1 MRNHLPQQMIAVSTL
16 LPLPQ
21 ELVLALEQVLVL
33 ALALAQVPVLALA
46 LALVPGLALVL
57 VLGLALVPG
66 RHKQPTTHPTIPLAS
81 PKLLSF
87 VFYSFLLLISN
98 YIGPKLCGNFFSDRH
113 HLLNC

>member
-1 MRNHLPQQMIAVSTL
+1 MIAVSTL

-21 ELVLALEQVLVL
+21 ELVLALEQVPVLAQVL
-33 ALALAQVPVLALA
+33 ALALGLVPVLAPVPVLALVPVLV
-46 LALVPGLALVL
+46 LALVPV
-57 VLGLALVPG
+57 

-87 VFYSFLLLISN
+87 VFYSFLLLLSN
-98 YIGPKLCGNFFSDRH
+98 HIGPKLCGNFFSDRH

>member
-1 MRNHLPQQMIAVSTL
+1 MRNHLPRQMIAVSTL

-21 ELVLALEQVLVL
+21 ELVLALEQVPVL
-33 ALALAQVPVLALA
+33 AQALALEQEQVLALA
-46 LALVPGLALVL
+46 LALEQEQVLALAPV
-57 VLGLALVPG
+57 

-87 VFYSFLLLISN
+87 VFYSFLLLLSN
-98 YIGPKLCGNFFSDRH
+98 HIGPKLCGNFFSDRH

>member
-1 MRNHLPQQMIAVSTL
+1 MIAVSTL

-21 ELVLALEQVLVL
+21 ELVLALEQVPVLAQALEQEQVL
-33 ALALAQVPVLALA
+33 ALAQAQAQALGLVPVLELVPVLAP
-46 LALVPGLALVL
+46 V
-57 VLGLALVPG
+57 

-87 VFYSFLLLISN
+87 VFYSFLLLLSN
-98 YIGPKLCGNFFSDRH
+98 HIGPKLCGNFFSDRH